1 MANKRI
7 SLRDPVWLIPM
18 VIVMLVC
25 SIQTLHLME
34 HSRYC
39 KSDAERTRL
48 YKENAD
54 DRIDEDDS

>member
-1 MANKRI
+1 MVNKRI

-25 SIQTLHLME
+25 SIQTLHLMQ

-39 KSDAERTRL
+39 KSDAEWTRL